1 MKNKRKQDVF
11 TYLTPLGSLKKGKY
25 MFSRLKIS
33 QKIYFL
39 GAIQLL
45 LMLAIGVVSFTQMN
59 KIGIELVDIA
69 EKDIPLTNQIT
80 KIAEHQLEQ
89 AILFERALLKASLSE
104 NNVQGAQ
111 QESIVLG
118 RDIVNL
124 NSKITKELTSVE
136 KLINDSLSTLHAE
149 KAIASYTKLSI
160 RLIKIKA
167 EFQSL
172 TQEIDN
178 VLSQTNQRKVH
189 ELYKEIKN
197 IEAHG
202 DKIKDGFI
210 ELLDDIQAFTLAAA
224 SKAEHDEKVGLNM
237 ISYLLFAAVILGAVF
252 PAIVSSSITGPLNL
266 LKERLIEVNDGDGDL
281 NITLDDK
288 GRDETAEV
296 AKAFNQFIATLKSTI
311 QDTNTQA
318 SELGESSDL
327 AIEIMQKTLANI
339 ESQQTETEMVSTAV
353 QEMSCT
359 TADVASNALSA
370 STVTENVREKV
381 MQGKTGAE
389 ETQDIIQRL
398 AREIEEAAEVIESL
412 VSETN
417 NIGSVLNSIQGI
429 AEQTNLLALNAAIE
443 AARAGESGRGF
454 AVVADE
460 VRTLAQRTQTSTIDI
475 QSLVERLQN
484 EARNAVNSMKKGT
497 DSAEQCLEKSGETS
511 TIFEDASQAVNEISE
526 LNSHIATAANQQ
538 SMVVEEINRNLV
550 NITSVANQTT
560 QGARD
565 TSEANHNIAEKLLQ
579 LYSNLNRFKV

>member
-1 MKNKRKQDVF
+1 
-11 TYLTPLGSLKKGKY
+11 
-25 MFSRLKIS
+25 
-33 QKIYFL
+33 
-39 GAIQLL
+39 
-45 LMLAIGVVSFTQMN
+45 
-59 KIGIELVDIA
+59 
-69 EKDIPLTNQIT
+69 
-80 KIAEHQLEQ
+80 
-89 AILFERALLKASLSE
+89 
-104 NNVQGAQ
+104 
-111 QESIVLG
+111 
-118 RDIVNL
+118 
-124 NSKITKELTSVE
+124 
-136 KLINDSLSTLHAE
+136 
-149 KAIASYTKLSI
+149 
-160 RLIKIKA
+160 
-167 EFQSL
+167 
-172 TQEIDN
+172 
-178 VLSQTNQRKVH
+178 
-189 ELYKEIKN
+189 
-197 IEAHG
+197 
-202 DKIKDGFI
+202 
-210 ELLDDIQAFTLAAA
+210 
-224 SKAEHDEKVGLNM
+224 
-237 ISYLLFAAVILGAVF
+237 
-252 PAIVSSSITGPLNL
+252 
-266 LKERLIEVNDGDGDL
+266 
-281 NITLDDK
+281 
-288 GRDETAEV
+288 
-296 AKAFNQFIATLKSTI
+296 
-311 QDTNTQA
+311 
-318 SELGESSDL
+318 
-327 AIEIMQKTLANI
+327 
-339 ESQQTETEMVSTAV
+339 
-353 QEMSCT
+353 MSCT

-381 MQGKTGAE
+381 MQGKMGAE

>member
-1 MKNKRKQDVF
+1 M
-11 TYLTPLGSLKKGKY
+11 
-25 MFSRLKIS
+25 
-33 QKIYFL
+33 
-39 GAIQLL
+39 IQ
-45 LMLAIGVVSFTQMN
+45 
-59 KIGIELVDIA
+59 EVDNI
-69 EKDIPLTNQIT
+69 
-80 KIAEHQLEQ
+80 
-89 AILFERALLKASLSE
+89 
-104 NNVQGAQ
+104 
-111 QESIVLG
+111 
-118 RDIVNL
+118 
-124 NSKITKELTSVE
+124 
-136 KLINDSLSTLHAE
+136 
-149 KAIASYTKLSI
+149 
-160 RLIKIKA
+160 
-167 EFQSL
+167 
-172 TQEIDN
+172 
-178 VLSQTNQRKVH
+178 LSQTSQRKIN
-189 ELYKEIKN
+189 ELYQEIKKV
-197 IEAHG
+197 EAHE
-202 DKIKDGFI
+202 DQIKESLI
-210 ELLDDIQAFTLAAA
+210 EILDDIQALTLAAA
-224 SKAEHDEKVGLNM
+224 QKAEYDEKSGINM
-237 ISYLLFAAVILGAVF
+237 ISYLFLGAVILGGLF
-252 PAIVSSSITGPLNL
+252 PIVISRSITTPLNL

-526 LNSHIATAANQQ
+526 LNAHIATAANQQ